1 MFLAKNITEA
11 LHLQV
16 DILKFW
22 INYVTEKNF
31 QACIV
36 DPSLDLI
43 YLFRRAV
50 WTTIK
55 TGLGQCVHSAVLQLD
70 QDLQLGYF
78 PATC

>member
-50 WTTIK
+50 
-55 TGLGQCVHSAVLQLD
+55 
-70 QDLQLGYF
+70 
-78 PATC
+78 